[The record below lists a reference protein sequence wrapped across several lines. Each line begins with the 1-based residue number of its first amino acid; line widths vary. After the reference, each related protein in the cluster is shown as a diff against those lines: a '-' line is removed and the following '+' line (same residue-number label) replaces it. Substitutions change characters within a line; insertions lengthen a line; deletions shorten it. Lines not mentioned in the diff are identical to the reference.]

1 MQHAAHNTQRNM
13 QCNMQHTIRNATCNP
28 APLRRTHACTH
39 AGIGNIHSRVKQPV
53 GRRLAL
59 GALAL
64 AYNYTGGAY
73 AGPRLVGCSVG
84 RAVLTLR
91 FDAALLGAEKLALA
105 NPVGLDVLAAGREWR
120 AVALAR
126 VVDGASVEADLPS
139 DVDPAAVLAVRYAWL
154 DNPCCAAAYGGS
166 AASRAGNYTCVPGSC
181 ALYTLQS
188 ALPAAPFLRQLAN
201 LQCV

>member
-1 MQHAAHNTQRNM
+1 MQPGAAAPFTHAHARTRAR
-13 QCNMQHTIRNATCNP
+13 T
-28 APLRRTHACTH
+28 RTHARTRRV

-73 AGPRLVGCSVG
+73 TGPRLVGCSVG

-91 FDAALLGAEKLALA
+91 FDAALLGAEKLALG

-139 DVDPAAVLAVRYAWL
+139 DVDPATVLAVRYAWL
-154 DNPCCAAAYGGS
+154 DNPCCAAAYEGS

-181 ALYTLQS
+181 SLYTSQT